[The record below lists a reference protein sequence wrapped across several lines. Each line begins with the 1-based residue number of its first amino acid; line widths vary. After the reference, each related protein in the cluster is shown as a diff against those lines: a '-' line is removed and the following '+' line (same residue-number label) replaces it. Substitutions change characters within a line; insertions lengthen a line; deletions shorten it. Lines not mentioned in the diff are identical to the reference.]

1 MDPCLSGVAQPG
13 SLAYS
18 PLQDGQIR
26 LLELAPATEENSP
39 IACKLITVSP
49 SESREYEA
57 LSYVWGETSHDGQ
70 PLLVGDIAAR
80 VTDNLVMG
88 EDLSTPHLRDCL
100 IQFFSSEWFFRVWTV
115 QEFVLAKRTTFV
127 YGTTIIDGQ
136 RLQDGFT
143 NLRRHAANS
152 CCGVQLLMEESPL
165 HQTALVDVL
174 HHMDTLNDMR
184 RTPEASSLLGPLHH
198 YRRRR
203 CSDPRD
209 RLYGMLGMR
218 FAARA
223 SRLRPDY
230 TITPEQ
236 LFVEIAKEQ
245 IERTRSLDILSYV
258 MMPGQESSSRIPTYV
273 PDWNVAS
280 DYITHVLSVDRL
292 EALRYYQA
300 SAGTRADFRIQGDWR
315 AVVNSILVDRIQT
328 VGKPCFFSTV
338 RDVPQAKDT
347 IDEARAM
354 LGLPKRLTESLQ
366 SAGPEE
372 VTLWRALCGN
382 LSVEFGD
389 GELERG
395 PKVADPEVDFESY
408 LRWNRAFEA
417 SAERSLADLEVFE
430 NAMVPNISAR
440 RFMRTEAGRI
450 GFVPAS
456 SQPDDIVVIF
466 AGGKV
471 PYVLRELADD
481 KADRS
486 RSLYTF
492 IGDAY
497 VDGVMNGEAVH
508 DSSIWTPLELSSIS
522 SSRRDHGK

>member
-1 MDPCLSGVAQPG
+1 M
-13 SLAYS
+13 
-18 PLQDGQIR
+18 
-26 LLELAPATEENSP
+26 
-39 IACKLITVSP
+39 
-49 SESREYEA
+49 
-57 LSYVWGETSHDGQ
+57 
-70 PLLVGDIAAR
+70 
-80 VTDNLVMG
+80 
-88 EDLSTPHLRDCL
+88 RDCL
-100 IQFFSSEWFFRVWTV
+100 IHFFSSEWFFRVWTV
-115 QEFVLAKRTTFV
+115 QEFVLAKNTTFV
-127 YGTTIIDGQ
+127 YGTATMDGQ

-184 RTPEASSLLGPLHH
+184 RAPEASSLLGALHH
-198 YRRRR
+198 CRRRR

-209 RLYGMLGMR
+209 RLFGMLGMQ

-230 TITPEQ
+230 TVTPEQ

-258 MMPGQESSSRIPTYV
+258 MPGQQSSSRIPTYV

-292 EALRYYQA
+292 EALRYHRA
-300 SAGTRADFRIQGDWR
+300 SAGAQADFRIQADWHT
-315 AVVNSILVDRIQT
+315 AVNGILVDCIED

-338 RDVPQAKDT
+338 GDFSQAKNT

-354 LGLPKRLTESLQ
+354 LELPKRLPESLQ
-366 SAGPEE
+366 SASPEE

-382 LSVEFGD
+382 LSIKFGD
-389 GELERG
+389 GELERC

-440 RFMRTEAGRI
+440 RFMRTKIGRM
-450 GFVPAS
+450 GFVPAI
-456 SQPDDIVVIF
+456 SQPNDLVVIF

-471 PYVLRELADD
+471 PYVLREL
-481 KADRS
+481 KGSETCSNRV
-486 RSLYTF
+486 LHTF

-497 VDGVMNGEAVH
+497 VDGLMSGEAVH
-508 DSSIWTPLELSSIS
+508 GSSVWTPLELSAIS
-522 SSRRDHGK
+522 SSTCDRGEG